1 MSLLTLVLQVFEQSH
16 LRSEGLSIFKISPS
30 TVPEP
35 HPMADPDDAIA
46 AKIDVGEAITTIRG
60 KNRHT
65 YAATR
70 RIKGEKLTFSP
81 VPTERTL
88 RTVAFTCSPC
98 LRPWLPLQKSPVAEG
113 CTESYGLHVPTVR
126 SNSWPL

>member
-16 LRSEGLSIFKISPS
+16 LRSEVFQFLKYLLQN
-30 TVPEP
+30 P

-70 RIKGEKLTFSP
+70 RIKGESYTFP
-81 VPTERTL
+81 P
-88 RTVAFTCSPC
+88 
-98 LRPWLPLQKSPVAEG
+98 RPNRKN
-113 CTESYGLHVPTVR
+113 T
-126 SNSWPL
+126 